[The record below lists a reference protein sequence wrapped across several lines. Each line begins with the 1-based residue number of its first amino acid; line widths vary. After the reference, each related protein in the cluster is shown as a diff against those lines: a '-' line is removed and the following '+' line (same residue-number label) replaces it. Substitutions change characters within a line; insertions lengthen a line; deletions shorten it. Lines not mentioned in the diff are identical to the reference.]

1 MIAQLVFLVGIP
13 IHHFVTGTLSDITII
28 ATRPEAPSIGDMP
41 QTPSTFGQRA
51 SDISL
56 PEIHTSSSRSEDEEE
71 QKTPPAWAD
80 TPERNKQ
87 LYAQD
92 GRDSLRRRVFGSPYS
107 KFHLPMKEIFPGTKA
122 EDWAR
127 TNSEG
132 KFSNIY
138 SPSPDSHTR
147 LPRQT
152 AAQSSALAS
161 TPSRVRSD
169 NIIRTANF
177 ANTSLA
183 APPKRALR
191 PRVCKD
197 TSSSETENPK
207 LTDAGLETVVE
218 LSPVLRNCEM
228 APQLK
233 GRALDLTGTGFD
245 APAKRPVKSHHSQST
260 QAPVRNS
267 LSGGSNDVKAQITLS
282 VKKFYPIIVFFLPT
296 ANATQYLDFNPY
308 CLRAKTT
315 AILTKKKRDALKSQ
329 GASISAQIQSS
340 IDDRQLDE
348 VFASDGFTLNDLI
361 PQPGRPVSVRD
372 AISKVQNRKKDVLNM
387 LNWIDYSM
395 ARVYESM
402 GEVGFASGLRRAI
415 VNS

>member
-1 MIAQLVFLVGIP
+1 
-13 IHHFVTGTLSDITII
+13 
-28 ATRPEAPSIGDMP
+28 MP
-41 QTPSTFGQRA
+41 RTPSTFGQRA

-56 PEIHTSSSRSEDEEE
+56 PEIHTNSSRSEDEEE
-71 QKTPPAWAD
+71 QKTPPTWANSSK
-80 TPERNKQ
+80 RNIQ

-92 GRDSLRRRVFGSPYS
+92 GRDSLRRKAFGSPYS
-107 KFHLPMKEIFPGTKA
+107 KFHVPMKEMFPGTKI

-132 KFSNIY
+132 KFSYIY

-152 AAQSSALAS
+152 AAKSSYRSALAS
-161 TPSRVRSD
+161 TPSRVRSG
-169 NIIRTANF
+169 NIVRPAKL
-177 ANTSLA
+177 ANTTLA
-183 APPKRALR
+183 APPKRDLR
-191 PRVCKD
+191 PRVWKD
-197 TSSSETENPK
+197 TSTSETGNPK
-207 LTDAGLETVVE
+207 STDAGLETVKE
-218 LSPVLRNCEM
+218 LSPVLRKSKM
-228 APQLK
+228 PQLK
-233 GRALDLTGTGFD
+233 LRAFDLTGTRFD
-245 APAKRPVKSHHSQST
+245 EPPKRLMKSQDSQST
-260 QAPVRNS
+260 QALSRNS
-267 LSGGSNDVKAQITLS
+267 LSGEITEVQARITLS
-282 VKKFYPIIVFFLPT
+282 VKKFYPIIFFFLPT

-308 CLRAKTT
+308 CLRAKST
-315 AILTKKKRDALKSQ
+315 AILTKKKSDALQSQ

-361 PQPGRPVSVRD
+361 PQPGRPVNVRD

-402 GEVGFASGLRRAI
+402 GEVSFASGLR
-415 VNS
+415 